1 MQYIITI
8 NQQAGHQLGLS
19 LKESALLDLFSKL
32 STWADAKCFQD
43 GVFYYIAYSA
53 IVKQLPMVFQKENTV
68 YKHLVSLRQKG
79 LILQRKT
86 GSTQKNYICLTQ
98 KAKNLFRVGK
108 KSEPMRGSEKNPSGV
123 GKKSEP
129 LKGSLVPKNQTNS
142 LRGSEKNPT
151 NNNTNTNDTILI
163 DNPAFEYLKQNH
175 RIELDAWLMNN
186 KSSIP
191 NFKKF
196 IEFFEIQVY
205 AENIKYECHTLIGR
219 LRKLKFNWRD
229 RDTLSQND
237 EPIKKAVVIR

>member
-43 GVFYYIAYSA
+43 GVYYYIAYSA

-79 LILQRKT
+79 LILQRKM
-86 GSTQKNYICLTQ
+86 GSTQKNFICLTQ
-98 KAKNLFRVGK
+98 KAKDLFRVGK
-108 KSEPMRGSEKNPSGV
+108 KSEPVRGWEKNPSWV

-129 LKGSLVPKNQTNS
+129 VEGSLVPKNQINS
-142 LRGSEKNPT
+142 FGGSEKNPT
-151 NNNTNTNDTILI
+151 NTNTIINDNIYI
-163 DNPAFEYLKQNH
+163 DAPAYQYLKKNH
-175 RIELDAWLMNN
+175 AAELETWLMQN

-196 IEFFEIQVY
+196 IEYFEIKVY
-205 AENIKYECHTLIGR
+205 EENISYQCHTLMGR
-219 LRKLKFNWRD
+219 LRKLKFNWSP
-229 RDTLSQND
+229 RDTFTQND
-237 EPIKKAVVIR
+237 QTVKKAVVIR